1 MSMLHVDEVRL
12 SALDRALVAL
22 FESRLTEP
30 CAPLSLAVALVSN
43 ALSQGHVCL
52 TLDTLV
58 ATRADWCKKLA
69 LNLGASASLE
79 EEADQWPKGL
89 EQWRECLL
97 ASGLVDA
104 LGAGFLVL
112 SPFDR
117 LYIPKM
123 YRLESRLLYHLQ
135 QRSSRSVAVDY
146 DAANRALQGLFPV
159 FNPAEPDWQQLAA
172 CVALLNRFA
181 VISGGPGTGKT
192 TTVIRLMALLLS
204 QRGEQVEPL
213 ERAVLVAPTGKA
225 AARLSES
232 ISAKLDELGLD
243 ESLVAKIPRE
253 AQTIHRLLGVNRDG
267 QFRHNAH
274 HRLNVDLIVIDEA
287 SMVDL
292 PMMVRLLEALPDHT
306 RVILLGD
313 KDQLA
318 SVEAGSVLAELCQK
332 DQLDRFSFVFGQKLE
347 RLLMTEGVAA
357 RGAAARAG
365 SIAGLSIE
373 AQVENAPVCL
383 FDSVIELKKSY
394 RFTADS
400 GIGQLAYATNHGD
413 VNRALAVLRAESYTD
428 VSVFNKPESGLCQ
441 ALVDQAVRHYTDHF
455 RPNEPVLALAAFSRF
470 RVLAGVKE
478 GPSGSYELNEA
489 IASGLQAKGL
499 VRSREHYYHGL
510 PVMVLQNSYQVGLF
524 NGDVGLFYRMKDSG
538 ELRVVFDD
546 GQGGYRDIS
555 PALLP
560 KWEPA
565 YVMTVHKS
573 QGSEFD
579 SVAMILPEQS
589 SPLLTREMLY
599 TGVTR
604 AKSRLSLYAQDSEL
618 EQAIQSR
625 VERCSGLSDRLW
637 S

>member
-1 MSMLHVDEVRL
+1 V
-12 SALDRALVAL
+12 
-22 FESRLTEP
+22 
-30 CAPLSLAVALVSN
+30 
-43 ALSQGHVCL
+43 
-52 TLDTLV
+52 
-58 ATRADWCKKLA
+58 
-69 LNLGASASLE
+69 
-79 EEADQWPKGL
+79 
-89 EQWRECLL
+89 
-97 ASGLVDA
+97 
-104 LGAGFLVL
+104 
-112 SPFDR
+112 
-117 LYIPKM
+117 
-123 YRLESRLLYHLQ
+123 
-135 QRSSRSVAVDY
+135 
-146 DAANRALQGLFPV
+146 
-159 FNPAEPDWQQLAA
+159 
-172 CVALLNRFA
+172 
-181 VISGGPGTGKT
+181 
-192 TTVIRLMALLLS
+192 
-204 QRGEQVEPL
+204 
-213 ERAVLVAPTGKA
+213 
-225 AARLSES
+225 
-232 ISAKLDELGLD
+232 
-243 ESLVAKIPRE
+243 
-253 AQTIHRLLGVNRDG
+253 
-267 QFRHNAH
+267 H

-332 DQLDRFSFVFGQKLE
+332 DQLDRFSFAFGQNLE
-347 RLLMTEGVAA
+347 RLLMIEGL
-357 RGAAARAG
+357 AARAC

-373 AQVENAPVCL
+373 TPAENAPVCL

-400 GIGQLAYATNHGD
+400 GIGQLAYAANHGD
-413 VNRALAVLRAESYTD
+413 VKRALAVLQSESYTD
-428 VSVFNKPESGLCQ
+428 VSVFNMPESGLCQ
-441 ALVDQAVRHYTDHF
+441 ALVDQAVRHYAHHF
-455 RPNEPVLALAAFSRF
+455 RLNEPVQALAAFNRF

-489 IASGLQAKGL
+489 IASGLQARGL

-524 NGDVGLFYRMKDSG
+524 NGDVGLFFRMKDSG

-579 SVAMILPEQS
+579 SVAMILPELN

-604 AKSRLSLYAQDSEL
+604 AKSSLSLYAQDSEL
-618 EQAIQSR
+618 ERAIQSR

-637 S
+637 L